1 MSLYPDFIEQIN
13 NLLQPDQRYD
23 VDKNTESLNPEL
35 RIYGFVRLGVTE
47 SAKIAKILN
56 YSANTVYSYRNRM
69 RNKAIDRDTF
79 DEDVMKIDI
88 DDSENEWGI

>member
-13 NLLQPDQRYD
+13 NLLLPDQRYD
-23 VDKNTESLNPEL
+23 IDKNSESLNPEL
-35 RIYGFVRLGVTE
+35 RIYGFVRLGLAE

-69 RNKAIDRDTF
+69 RNKAINRDTF
-79 DEDVMKIDI
+79 DEDVMKIDS
-88 DDSENEWGI
+88 DETEDQWGI